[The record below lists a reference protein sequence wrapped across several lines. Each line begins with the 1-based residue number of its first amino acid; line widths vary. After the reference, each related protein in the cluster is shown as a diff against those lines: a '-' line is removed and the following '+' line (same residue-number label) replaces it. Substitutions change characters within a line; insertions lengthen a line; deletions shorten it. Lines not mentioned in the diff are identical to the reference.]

1 MTVIIQLQYNV
12 KYKLTELDF
21 LPISLEENRL
31 RKGCCHDQVTN
42 MWETK
47 QGKSFPKNVEI
58 IQNRSIQI
66 RLI

>member
-21 LPISLEENRL
+21 LPISLEEDRL
-31 RKGCCHDQVTN
+31 GKDCCHDQVTN

-47 QGKSFPKNVEI
+47 QGKSFPQKC
-58 IQNRSIQI
+58 
-66 RLI
+66 

>member
-31 RKGCCHDQVTN
+31 S
-42 MWETK
+42 
-47 QGKSFPKNVEI
+47 GKAVVMT
-58 IQNRSIQI
+58 R
-66 RLI
+66 